1 MKNVID
7 VIWYFAIG
15 IFASSFV
22 SSWSVEPKMILPA
35 DMHEYSQNSSEL
47 SYKDYVSV
55 LENDDGSLKVI
66 YKPKPNE
73 KGVPSLSIPLFLYED
88 PGFEAET
95 IIYSAEIKSEKA
107 DLKAY
112 LEMLCAFP
120 DEKTYFSHGV
130 TQSISGATT
139 WEKQQ
144 TPFFLKAGQRPTRI
158 TVGVRFE
165 EPGAIL
171 IRNIDLF
178 KADNSARSSLYFYQF
193 IMPRL
198 LGVIYG
204 FWGAAIGIIGGTM
217 IPRGRFKKLVLTLLV
232 SMGLFSI
239 AIAALGFTL
248 QRNTGIQSNIINQ
261 YYICGAVGL
270 VLSIVF
276 IPMVLKQYQAVE
288 LRKMQ
293 AKDIG

>member
-7 VIWYFAIG
+7 VIWYLAIG
-15 IFASSFV
+15 LFV
-22 SSWSVEPKMILPA
+22 SSSVPSWSVEPKMILPA
-35 DMHEYSQNSSEL
+35 DMAKYTLEHSSIPRINYGDDIIISKKEDG
-47 SYKDYVSV
+47 SISIANQKRDGAVSV
-55 LENDDGSLKVI
+55 
-66 YKPKPNE
+66 
-73 KGVPSLSIPLFLYED
+73 PLYLYED

-95 IIYSAEIKSEKA
+95 IIYSAEIKSDKT
-107 DLKAY
+107 DMKAY
-112 LEMLCAFP
+112 LEMLCTFP
-120 DEKTYFSHGV
+120 DEKTYFSRGV
-130 TQSISGATT
+130 SQSLSGATT

-165 EPGAIL
+165 EPGVIL

-178 KADNSARSSLYFYQF
+178 KADNSVRSSLYFYQF
-193 IMPRL
+193 VMPRL
-198 LGVIYG
+198 LGGIYG

-239 AIAALGFTL
+239 AIAVLGFTL
-248 QRNTGIQSNIINQ
+248 QQNTGIPSNIINQ
-261 YYICGAVGL
+261 YYISAAIGL